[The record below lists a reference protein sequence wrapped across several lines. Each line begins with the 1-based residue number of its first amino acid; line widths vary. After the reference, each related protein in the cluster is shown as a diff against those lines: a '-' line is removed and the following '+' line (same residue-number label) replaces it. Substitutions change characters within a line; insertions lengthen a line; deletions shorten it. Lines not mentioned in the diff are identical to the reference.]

1 MHLAASIS
9 LSDQWQMP
17 VAFLVAFG
25 ALRKVL
31 KLQFSA
37 LSNGSNDPNFQA
49 DKKCQPGIFFDLF
62 FFFLSMERS
71 GVDGELSALLER
83 LLPPGWVF
91 CGVHLSHCALL
102 N

>member
-1 MHLAASIS
+1 MIPIS
-9 LSDQWQMP
+9 RQIKNVNLESS
-17 VAFLVAFG
+17 LI
-25 ALRKVL
+25 
-31 KLQFSA
+31 
-37 LSNGSNDPNFQA
+37 
-49 DKKCQPGIFFDLF
+49 CF

>member
-62 FFFLSMERS
+62 FLF
-71 GVDGELSALLER
+71 
-83 LLPPGWVF
+83 
-91 CGVHLSHCALL
+91 
-102 N
+102 